1 MSDTLIRPF
10 LASRHLNLFLGI
22 TLCGE
27 IYFFTSNADFSGY
40 TVQSGRPG
48 NVPSPPGRAPPLLTD
63 RPPAPPAGCS
73 APQSTPIPL
82 SSIGS
87 PEEDVGRSSSRAT
100 VVPLLQPADGSR
112 RPPSR
117 PQLALSCLE
126 SARTAIDQGRD
137 RDALRL
143 YSYIASEFPDL
154 ALSQYARVGQALLT
168 YEAGDAS
175 DAILELEDE
184 AAAFVGSAEIHAAL
198 AALLYVE
205 RPGLAFRAEEVSPRH
220 VSHF

>member
-1 MSDTLIRPF
+1 M
-10 LASRHLNLFLGI
+10 
-22 TLCGE
+22 
-27 IYFFTSNADFSGY
+27 
-40 TVQSGRPG
+40 QSGRPG
-48 NVPSPPGRAPPLLTD
+48 NVPSPPGRAPPLLVD
-63 RPPAPPAGCS
+63 RPPAPPGCS
-73 APQSTPIPL
+73 APESTPIPF

-87 PEEDVGRSSSRAT
+87 PEEEVGKSSSRAT
-100 VVPLLQPADGSR
+100 VVPLLRPAEGGR

-126 SARTAIDQGRD
+126 SARTAIDQGRN

-184 AAAFVGSAEIHAAL
+184 AVAFVGSAEIHAAL